1 MRVAFVII
9 KYFYI
14 LKMDIPIKHY
24 KSHKSKSKQKIKQG
38 KDIQNSLDITNYQN
52 YENDNDKIF
61 FIIQMGKGK
70 NCLAK
75 SDISERVWGNCPSVT
90 VDVGTN

>member
-1 MRVAFVII
+1 
-9 KYFYI
+9 
-14 LKMDIPIKHY
+14 MDIPIKHY
-24 KSHKSKSKQKIKQG
+24 KSHKKVSQNKKIKQG
-38 KDIQNSLDITNYQN
+38 KDIQNLLDITNYQN

-75 SDISERVWGNCPSVT
+75 SDISERVWGNLPSVT
-90 VDVGTN
+90 VNVGTD